1 MRNLNEIWSFVPVW
15 LLRKFNTLV
24 VTLLD
29 FNEFYSWEK
38 FCATWFPWSF
48 NQEIALYLPWF
59 FGNFANCRD
68 NDTWKSWKN
77 FTIQSFDK
85 KEWWCP
91 KRLEFRVNG
100 CGVPGKSSGLT
111 MGQIQMITEEKS
123 LLYLLLGT
131 SAVEYMIIYSD
142 DQCSFFPG

>member
-1 MRNLNEIWSFVPVW
+1 MRNLNEILSFVPVW
-15 LLRKFNTLV
+15 LLRKFNILV

-68 NDTWKSWKN
+68 NDTWKLVLKN

-85 KEWWCP
+85 KLLEWCP

-100 CGVPGKSSGLT
+100 CGVPGKSGLT
-111 MGQIQMITEEKS
+111 MGQIQMIEELKKNLS
-123 LLYLLLGT
+123 THCT
-131 SAVEYMIIYSD
+131 STW
-142 DQCSFFPG
+142 